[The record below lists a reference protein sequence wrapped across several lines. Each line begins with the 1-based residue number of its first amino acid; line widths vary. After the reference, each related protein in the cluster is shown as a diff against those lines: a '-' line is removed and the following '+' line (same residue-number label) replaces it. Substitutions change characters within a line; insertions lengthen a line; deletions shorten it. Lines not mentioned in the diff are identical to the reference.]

1 MFEERIAAMN
11 QRTEEAMA
19 ANAVQFDKRTYTVDE
34 IQDILGISRT
44 SAYNLV
50 KKKVFHSVRIGGSI
64 RISKICSFIEKYIL
78 PYLYTYRFY
87 KEYGIYPYGERSHG
101 TMGDLEYLKDLFGVN
116 DWKQVFDIMIF
127 VIRFPYRGHLLCP
140 CGSGEKIRNCHGNVL
155 RKVMDAKL
163 QDEFILI
170 LLEIEK
176 VFEREAEKWKM

>member
-1 MFEERIAAMN
+1 M
-11 QRTEEAMA
+11 
-19 ANAVQFDKRTYTVDE
+19 
-34 IQDILGISRT
+34 
-44 SAYNLV
+44 
-50 KKKVFHSVRIGGSI
+50 
-64 RISKICSFIEKYIL
+64 
-78 PYLYTYRFY
+78 
-87 KEYGIYPYGERSHG
+87 
-101 TMGDLEYLKDLFGVN
+101 FGVN